1 MAEVSL
7 QGLENMFREGIEEGV
22 DSAGCLLPEY
32 STVTKEEAEE
42 IATALRV
49 YRNVRNKWSVTQ
61 RGIDTITEDMKN
73 AYGLTPERA
82 DWLKTYARDLQLLND
97 VQRGN

>member
-7 QGLENMFREGIEEGV
+7 QGLENMFREGTVEGV
-22 DSAGCLLPEY
+22 NSAGCLTADY

-42 IATALRV
+42 IATALKV
-49 YRNVRNKWSVTQ
+49 YRNLQIKWGQTQ
-61 RGIDTITEDMKN
+61 RGIDKITEDMKN

-82 DWLKTYARDLQLLND
+82 DWLKNYARDLQVLND
-97 VQRGN
+97 VQRGT